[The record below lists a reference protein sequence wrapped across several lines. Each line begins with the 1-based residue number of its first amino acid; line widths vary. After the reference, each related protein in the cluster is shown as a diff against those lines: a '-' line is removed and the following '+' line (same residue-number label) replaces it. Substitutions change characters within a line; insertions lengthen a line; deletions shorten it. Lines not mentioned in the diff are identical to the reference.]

1 MVLQGPRRGKARQ
14 RGTKRTAARRRPTF
28 ERNGRPGISSPIAK
42 SRDPASGVIGEIL
55 QIIEP
60 PAAALKPLE
69 QARAI
74 RLAFI
79 GMTKHDVALHQRA
92 VVFRQLFQAKDN
104 CIFGSVAPRS
114 RRGQAARR
122 VIGKWNG
129 AGRIFFQGYPK
140 PGLNM
145 FRHAARGHGNA
156 PLIWALFG
164 TNPNM
169 GHNRPFSA
177 IVATEG
183 RAAMER
189 CSCANL
195 G

>member
-1 MVLQGPRRGKARQ
+1 
-14 RGTKRTAARRRPTF
+14 
-28 ERNGRPGISSPIAK
+28 
-42 SRDPASGVIGEIL
+42 
-55 QIIEP
+55 
-60 PAAALKPLE
+60 
-69 QARAI
+69 
-74 RLAFI
+74 
-79 GMTKHDVALHQRA
+79 MTKHNVAMHQRA

-104 CIFGSVAPRS
+104 RIFGSVAPRS

-140 PGLNM
+140 PGLNK